1 MEVPR
6 GRQVP
11 VPALS
16 QLVYPLALALTAVL
30 IVLVVVGTRT
40 PVLDALAY
48 QQARQSAEAA
58 LGGAQEA
65 VDRDERLGVDSEELA
80 PLKTQLV
87 GVAAHQRSAKTTR
100 DERAVAGEGSAV
112 GGRADALGNRY
123 RADLSAIHQ
132 SAAQFIAGGKSTE
145 AMRAE
150 AQATLGSAR
159 DRAVLATWLNEN
171 GVGLPYRALEQFAQ
185 ALSSADRAQ
194 VAEAAAGVAFYA
206 DRLHKQLLAGMPDK
220 AIVISIHA
228 QQLTAYEGG
237 KPVID
242 TPITSGRLPE
252 LPTDI
257 GPMAV
262 LRKDSP
268 WTMHS
273 PWPKGSPNWYPD
285 AKVQMVLWDARRLLA
300 DGAVRA
306 GLQHRSRCQPRVRPR
321 PSGRRD
327 AALRVG
333 KRGRPGHRLPGRR
346 FATGCPAQAT
356 DGGRQRR
363 SGERY
368 PGRLISTQQPPFLGT
383 LTAS

>member
-273 PWPKGSPNWYPD
+273 PWPKGSPFWYPD
-285 AKVQMVLWDARRLLA
+285 SKVKMVMWFNGGDGIHDASW
-300 DGAVRA
+300 
-306 GLQHRSRCQPRVRPR
+306 RSRY
-321 PSGRRD
+321 G
-327 AALRVG
+327 
-333 KRGRPGHRLPGRR
+333 PGTNGPHYDP
-346 FATGCPAQAT
+346 TGEDT
-356 DGGRQRR
+356 
-363 SGERY
+363 
-368 PGRLISTQQPPFLGT
+368 GT
-383 LTAS
+383 HGCVNVPYSNMVWLWNWTPTGTPVIVY